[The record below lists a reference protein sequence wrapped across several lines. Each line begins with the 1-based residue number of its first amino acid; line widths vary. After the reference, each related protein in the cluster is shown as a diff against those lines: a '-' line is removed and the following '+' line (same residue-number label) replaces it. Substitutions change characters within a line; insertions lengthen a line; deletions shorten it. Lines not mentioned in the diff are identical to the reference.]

1 VSSFY
6 YALIATLSFLA
17 KNILIDDT
25 PVAKVALDLSTS
37 LRKRRIIGFEI
48 TGHAL
53 IGYTV
58 ILHIIIKIVRQCL

>member
-6 YALIATLSFLA
+6 CAVITTLSFLA
-17 KNILIDDT
+17 KNILIDNT
-25 PVAKVALDLSTS
+25 PVTEVTLDLSTP
-37 LRKRRIIGFEI
+37 LCKHRVIGFEI

-58 ILHIIIKIVRQCL
+58 ILHIIIKVVGLCL

>member
-6 YALIATLSFLA
+6 YAVITTLSFLA

-25 PVAKVALDLSTS
+25 PATEVALDLSTP
-37 LRKRRIIGFEI
+37 LCKHRVIGFKI

-53 IGYTV
+53 IGYMV
-58 ILHIIIKIVRQCL
+58 ILHIIIKIAGRCL